1 MFLFLSRELYILKL
15 YLFLQEVLDEI
26 QLKLKQPKDV
36 RLLSHDAATSAL
48 YRLLRSVLVHL
59 ISDMNKG
66 VVMARAL
73 WGWLHTYKAIATL
86 YLLCDI
92 LPHLSALSKCFQQKS
107 LDLTEI
113 QRAVEAKKQVVREA
127 RDAPLVGGRL
137 DELDQDL
144 GPEGRLYDLDIMDS
158 VQQRQQFSQVRR
170 EFIDNVIEN
179 MEGRFPQ
186 MDLLSAFS
194 ALDPARLPTN
204 LTGEYGWQN
213 ITTLSE
219 FYSEGPFPIN
229 RQELRDE
236 WIGFRQQLA
245 GYRGQTPK
253 VMCQLVSSNV
263 TLSCQYPNIK
273 VLYNRMV
280 VIPAHTADCERAFS
294 ALKRVKTRLR
304 STLTAKNL
312 NHLLMVRIEGPDI
325 SQFNFDQ
332 AVERWGGLR
341 NRKILI

>member
-1 MFLFLSRELYILKL
+1 MFLFLSKELYILKL

-48 YRLLRSVLVHL
+48 YRSLRSVLVHL
-59 ISDMNKG
+59 NSDMNKG

-179 MEGRFPQ
+179 MEGRFPK

-219 FYSEGPFPIN
+219 FYSEGPSQSTGRNFGMSGLGSGN
-229 RQELRDE
+229 SLQATE
-236 WIGFRQQLA
+236 A
-245 GYRGQTPK
+245 KHPK
-253 VMCQLVSSNV
+253 
-263 TLSCQYPNIK
+263 
-273 VLYNRMV
+273 
-280 VIPAHTADCERAFS
+280 
-294 ALKRVKTRLR
+294 
-304 STLTAKNL
+304 
-312 NHLLMVRIEGPDI
+312 
-325 SQFNFDQ
+325 
-332 AVERWGGLR
+332 
-341 NRKILI
+341 